1 MYVVVTV
8 VVQHRPTGELFVSLS
23 VLDMLD
29 GMKKEKGNFAARDA
43 IKFLER
49 EFQQKNRFVLID
61 FCI

>member
-8 VVQHRPTGELFVSLS
+8 VVQHRPTGVLSVPLS